1 MTSNILGKRKYHRG
15 SIGNR
20 RRMWVLGGV
29 VRLIWFD
36 FFFSQM
42 NLAMDIKICFNV
54 SFEIFLLGKLVKCFW
69 NLARIIKE
77 MRFVHFCFFVEN
89 HYLY

>member
-29 VRLIWFD
+29 VRLI
-36 FFFSQM
+36 
-42 NLAMDIKICFNV
+42 
-54 SFEIFLLGKLVKCFW
+54 
-69 NLARIIKE
+69 
-77 MRFVHFCFFVEN
+77 
-89 HYLY
+89 